1 MRTRVAAD
9 RCVQPD
15 LLRAPPLAE
24 CGVAHEAK
32 PLNVPWP
39 IMSNESAQ
47 VREMGEGRA
56 GL

>member
-1 MRTRVAAD
+1 VAAD

-24 CGVAHEAK
+24 CGVADEAK